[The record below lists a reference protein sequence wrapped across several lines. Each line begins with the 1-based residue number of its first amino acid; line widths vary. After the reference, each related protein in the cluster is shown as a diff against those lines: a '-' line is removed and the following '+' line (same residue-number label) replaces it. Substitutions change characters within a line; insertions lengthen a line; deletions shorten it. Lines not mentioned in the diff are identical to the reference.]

1 MIAENFNDYFVNI
14 GKNLADKIT
23 EPKKDFLSYMPSKSP
38 SENSCALYLTTA
50 TEIINIVNVM
60 KNSESAGYDE
70 ISINVI
76 KKVIEYIAEPLSF
89 IFNLCLSE
97 GIFLNRMKTAKVCPV
112 YKSGSKTEFT
122 NYRPIS
128 VLTSFSK
135 ILEKLISIRLL
146 SFIDKYNILSYSQ
159 YGFRKTI
166 QHIWL

>member
-1 MIAENFNDYFVNI
+1 
-14 GKNLADKIT
+14 
-23 EPKKDFLSYMPSKSP
+23 MPSKSS

-50 TEIINIVNVM
+50 TEIINIVTVM

-122 NYRPIS
+122 NYGPIS

-159 YGFRKTI
+159 YGFRKNHSTYMALMCLYDKVWQLI
-166 QHIWL
+166 EMNLVWVYSLTCLKPLIH